1 MDKIKKGMAVLT
13 SFFLFITNVRAA
25 CDYETQ
31 VNLRAQALNVNAT
44 YEINQRVYSV
54 ATDELVDMKPEDI
67 PDLGQNTEYYTVDY
81 VVVDVMNITEDIYVV
96 IEDETGTDVERIVHY
111 SDTEEGTYHFEVP
124 DTERIRPYKI
134 TIYSDHD
141 DCLDEE
147 IYNTTITTPKFNEYS
162 YMVACNDEELGNE
175 YYCQPYTTVDFT
187 ISEGEIADLYY
198 KKMEEQTQTEEDNN
212 KNNFW
217 ERYGVYIIVGSIL
230 IIGVVTTAIL
240 INRKR
245 SRVI

>member
-13 SFFLFITNVRAA
+13 SFLLFITNAKAA

-162 YMVACNDEELGNE
+162 YMVACNDEELKNE
-175 YYCQPYTTVDFT
+175 YYCQEYTTVDFT
-187 ISEGEIADLYY
+187 ISEGQISDIYY
-198 KKMEEQTQTEEDNN
+198 NKMNEVESTLDDNN
-212 KNNFW
+212 QNDFW
-217 ERYGVYIIVGSIL
+217 EQYGVYIIVGSIL

-240 INRKR
+240 IKRKR